1 MRKGQPELLAPAG
14 SYEGVKAAAAAGA
27 DAVYTGG
34 TKFSARAFARN
45 LSEEQML
52 QAIDK
57 LHMQGK
63 KLYLTLNTLLKNQ
76 EMEEVSDYIGPLY
89 EQGLDGVII
98 QDLGVVEHL
107 QKNFPGL
114 ALHASTQMTITG
126 LSGIHFLEK
135 LGIKRTVL
143 ARELSIR
150 EIGEICQ
157 NTDMEIECF
166 VHGALCYCYSGQCL
180 MSSLLGGRSGNR
192 GRCAQPCRLPY
203 QVTDG
208 SKRLNKKDAPYL
220 LSPRDICLLPL
231 LPELIDAGV
240 TSFKIEGR
248 MKRAEYTAG
257 VVHIYRKY
265 MDLYAKEGCAGY
277 RVDPKDMALLEKLY
291 TRSGFSE
298 GYLHQHNGAA
308 MITASK
314 PDYASADEALF
325 QKFRALY
332 EGKTVQLPVQGQAML
347 RKGQPVTLEVHCREA
362 DVKAEGAVVQRA
374 MKQPLSEE
382 KVRSQLTK
390 TGGTAFAFT
399 DLKLSMEPDVFLP
412 VQELNALR
420 REALEQLET
429 KLLAGWRRVR
439 PTGPAEAAVNGTKPQ
454 DAAASQIIGRAIE
467 PNVMAGV
474 TQSSEPAQQS
484 GTHKAG
490 MDAYSGSP
498 VLTASVETVP
508 QLQAVLEAPGIAD
521 VYLSSRLFFPAGA
534 KRGQRPENAL
544 FQTYAGQVHRA
555 GKQCF
560 YSMPEIFREEMV
572 SQYRH
577 LIPALQEAGFDGIL
591 VHGMDELEWCRE
603 QGWQGE
609 VRSDAALYVMN
620 EEANACVKRYVSQT
634 TLSVEANEKELRHMD
649 ASASEMIVYGYLPLM
664 VSAQCVNQTLH
675 RCNQKEETR
684 MLIDRYQKC
693 FPVKK
698 DCTVCMNIIY
708 NSTPLVLLDMAASIG
723 KIAPKSVRLAFTR
736 ETQEETRKVLRAGTD
751 AFLKGKTVDPGA
763 LGKEYTRGHFRR
775 GVD

>member
-45 LSEEQML
+45 LSEEQLL
-52 QAIDK
+52 QAIDE
-57 LHMQGK
+57 LHLQGK

-76 EMEEVSDYIGPLY
+76 EMDAVADYIGPLY

-98 QDLGVVEHL
+98 QDLGVLEYL
-107 QKNFPGL
+107 RRTFPGL

-126 LSGIHFLEK
+126 LSGIRFLEQM
-135 LGIKRTVL
+135 GVKRTVL
-143 ARELSIR
+143 ARELSVR
-150 EIGEICQ
+150 EIAEICHH
-157 NTDMEIECF
+157 TDMEIECF

-208 SKRLNKKDAPYL
+208 SKRLNKKDAPYV

-265 MDLYAKEGCAGY
+265 MDLYGKAGRAGY
-277 RVDPKDMALLEKLY
+277 RVDPKDMELLEKLY

-298 GYLHQHNGAA
+298 GYAHQHNGAA

-314 PDYASADEALF
+314 PDYAPADEALF
-325 QKFRALY
+325 EKFRALY
-332 EGKTVQLPVQGQAML
+332 EGKTVQLPVSGHAVV
-347 RKGQPVTLEVHCREA
+347 RKGQPVTLEVRCREVGA
-362 DVKAEGAVVQRA
+362 RGEGAVVQQA

-390 TGGTAFAFT
+390 TGGTTFAFAELT
-399 DLKLSMEPDVFLP
+399 LDMEPDVFLP

-420 REALEQLET
+420 RTALEQLET

-439 PTGPAEAAVNGTKPQ
+439 PAGHMEAAN
-454 DAAASQIIGRAIE
+454 R
-467 PNVMAGV
+467 MAGV
-474 TQSSEPAQQS
+474 DRSSVCVKRSDKRQANETD
-484 GTHKAG
+484 GCWV
-490 MDAYSGSP
+490 P
-498 VLTASVETVP
+498 VLTASVETAA
-508 QLQAVLEAPGIAD
+508 QLQAVLETPDIAD

-534 KRGQRPENAL
+534 KRGQQPETAL
-544 FQTYAGQVHRA
+544 FQMYAGQVHRA

-560 YSMPEIFREEMV
+560 YTMPEIFREEMV
-572 SQYRH
+572 SQYAQ
-577 LIPALQEAGFDGIL
+577 LVPALRETGFDGIL

-603 QGWQGE
+603 GGWQGE
-609 VRSDAALYVMN
+609 LRSDASAYVMN
-620 EEANACVKRYVSQT
+620 REANAVMQRYVSRT

-664 VSAQCVNQTLH
+664 VSTQCVNQTLR
-675 RCNQKEETR
+675 RCSQKEETR
-684 MLIDRYQKC
+684 MLVDRYQKQ

-698 DCTVCMNIIY
+698 DCSVCMNIIY
-708 NSTPLVLLDMAASIG
+708 NSTPLVLLDLVPAIE
-723 KIAPKSVRLAFTR
+723 KIAPKSIRLAFS
-736 ETQEETRKVLRAGTD
+736 QENAKETRRVLQACTD
-751 AFLKGKTVDPGA
+751 AFLKGKTVDPGM
-763 LGKEYTRGHFRR
+763 LCREYTRGHFRR